1 MALELVSGVIL
12 SLFTFGT
19 AIFYILSRIE
29 RFVLA
34 LAFNEEADA
43 VEDDDVRFVHRV
55 VKHLI
60 PVLPP
65 SYGFVILF
73 GTAAL
78 LYQGF
83 ERGWSW
89 PSVLTIAY
97 YWGIS
102 GYSLV
107 FGDIVGA
114 VNRVKNTSSD
124 ADIRSVR
131 RGVRE
136 LVVQHHLGLAANLGV
151 VVLEFTL
158 VVWFSLG

>member
-34 LAFNEEADA
+34 LAFDEETDT

-55 VKHLI
+55 LKHLI
-60 PVLPP
+60 PILPP
-65 SYGFVILF
+65 SYGFVMLF
-73 GTAAL
+73 GTLAL

-83 ERGWSW
+83 ERGWDRT
-89 PSVLTIAY
+89 SVVIISY

-124 ADIRSVR
+124 ADIGSVR

-136 LVVQHHLGLAANLGV
+136 LVVQHHLGLAANVGV
-151 VVLEFTL
+151 VVLEFIFI
-158 VVWFSLG
+158 VWLSPM

>member
-1 MALELVSGVIL
+1 MALELVSGVVL
-12 SLFTFGT
+12 SLFAFGT

-29 RFVLA
+29 RFVLP
-34 LAFNEEADA
+34 LAFDVDA
-43 VEDDDVRFVHRV
+43 ETVDDDDVRFVHRV
-55 VKHLI
+55 LKHLI

-73 GTAAL
+73 GTVAL

-83 ERGWSW
+83 ERGWDW
-89 PSVLTIAY
+89 PSVVIITY

-107 FGDIVGA
+107 FGDIIGA
-114 VNRVKNTSSD
+114 VNRVKNTSSNS
-124 ADIRSVR
+124 DIQSVR
-131 RGVRE
+131 QGVRE
-136 LVVQHHLGLAANLGV
+136 LLVQHHLGLAANLGV

-158 VVWFSLG
+158 IVWLSFG